1 MRQRL
6 PNRLAPRARREDA
19 TLPTH
24 LRARR
29 ARQGRVRPQKN
40 QELHTKTPPTKTK
53 KMTTDEK
60 LDNEMMF
67 TRNVLCG
74 MIRQAVI
81 DAKNDRE
88 YLSRDNKNG
97 RESNQ
102 RSAMQFLNSE
112 FYRHLCEA
120 LGRASGIGLPHDRI
134 RLEAMK

>member
-1 MRQRL
+1 
-6 PNRLAPRARREDA
+6 
-19 TLPTH
+19 
-24 LRARR
+24 
-29 ARQGRVRPQKN
+29 
-40 QELHTKTPPTKTK
+40 
-53 KMTTDEK
+53 MTAEEK
-60 LDNEMMF
+60 QDNEIMF

-88 YLSRDNKNG
+88 YLSQNNING
-97 RESNQ
+97 RESHQ

>member
-1 MRQRL
+1 
-6 PNRLAPRARREDA
+6 
-19 TLPTH
+19 
-24 LRARR
+24 
-29 ARQGRVRPQKN
+29 
-40 QELHTKTPPTKTK
+40 
-53 KMTTDEK
+53 MTTDEK

-67 TRNVLCG
+67 TRNVLCA

-88 YLSRDNKNG
+88 YLSRDNING

-102 RSAMQFLNSE
+102 RSAIQFLNSQ

>member
-1 MRQRL
+1 MI
-6 PNRLAPRARREDA
+6 N
-19 TLPTH
+19 
-24 LRARR
+24 
-29 ARQGRVRPQKN
+29 
-40 QELHTKTPPTKTK
+40 
-53 KMTTDEK
+53 DEK
-60 LDNEMMF
+60 LDNEMMS

-88 YLSRDNKNG
+88 YMSRDNGKE
-97 RESNQ
+97 RERNQ

-120 LGRASGIGLPHDRI
+120 LGRASGVRLPHGRI

>member
-1 MRQRL
+1 
-6 PNRLAPRARREDA
+6 
-19 TLPTH
+19 
-24 LRARR
+24 
-29 ARQGRVRPQKN
+29 
-40 QELHTKTPPTKTK
+40 
-53 KMTTDEK
+53 MTTDEK

-88 YLSRDNKNG
+88 YMSRDNVNG

-102 RSAMQFLNSE
+102 RSAMRFLNSE
-112 FYRHLCEA
+112 FYRDLCDA
-120 LGRASGIGLPHDRI
+120 LGRASGVGIPHDRI

>member
-1 MRQRL
+1 
-6 PNRLAPRARREDA
+6 
-19 TLPTH
+19 
-24 LRARR
+24 
-29 ARQGRVRPQKN
+29 
-40 QELHTKTPPTKTK
+40 
-53 KMTTDEK
+53 MTNDEK

-102 RSAMQFLNSE
+102 RSAIKFLNSE
-112 FYRHLCEA
+112 FA
-120 LGRASGIGLPHDRI
+120 KSWPPGLLDRI
-134 RLEAMK
+134 NAAGA

>member
-1 MRQRL
+1 
-6 PNRLAPRARREDA
+6 
-19 TLPTH
+19 
-24 LRARR
+24 
-29 ARQGRVRPQKN
+29 
-40 QELHTKTPPTKTK
+40 
-53 KMTTDEK
+53 MTAEEK
-60 LDNEMMF
+60 LDNEIMF

-88 YLSRDNKNG
+88 YMSCSNVTG
-97 RESNQ
+97 RENNQ
-102 RSAMQFLNSE
+102 RSAIQFLNSE